1 MKAVSLIF
9 RKITTAEFNAISDI
23 VVQKNGGGQTY
34 IDFPKGS
41 ISDEQMSSFLGVGN
55 PTSSASYDG
64 FAWNFE
70 VHSLY
75 LGKTQNA
82 EISVRRKGTN
92 SLRNQTIGNRIAILE
107 PENGFPLDN
116 YNETSNP
123 IIFYI
128 LKNDNDEY
136 WAGWFYRNDYSSD
149 WFLTLDLSIMFYKDC
164 SYIQLNT
171 PVDID
176 ESNREW
182 PFKGIAT
189 VKNNK
194 HAESNVQQIIY
205 YGAPGTGKSY
215 GIKRNHGVTKENSFR
230 TTFHPDSDYSTFV
243 GCYKP
248 IKDKETGDI
257 TYEFVPQVFTEAYI
271 AAWRNYAEGKPIF
284 LIIEEINRGNCAQ
297 IFGDLFQLLDRN
309 DNGYSDYEIKP
320 EKDLQKFLAEEFAGE
335 HDSEDNPAPA
345 IDLEEFPNIVS
356 GKELILPPNLNIIAT
371 MNTSD
376 QSLFPID
383 SAFKRRWNWRY
394 VAIMDAQKSH
404 QFEVDGVLYD
414 WWKFVKQ
421 VNDAIK
427 NITESEDKKMGY
439 FFVRPDKKFKLD
451 DEKATIITTE
461 LFVSKVLFYLWTDVF
476 KDYSTDTEN
485 NIFRKKIV
493 GVDENGNDKYE
504 AISFT
509 DFFNEMGNV
518 NTETVKSFLAQF
530 DFTSDETAEEDE
542 DGNTSSTS
550 TRNRD
555 YTKYSVNGQGSY
567 GKNVLAYW
575 AVKKYVDLN
584 KDMSSSDVLNNWSS
598 LDIGVSHFIESEQI
612 YNARTDND
620 KSRRSKPVRCGDGIN
635 VYVAVNGYSSGN
647 GMVDRLI
654 SAVNAKA
661 QDWKITLTKM

>member
-182 PFKGIAT
+182 PFKGIAI

-248 IKDKETGDI
+248 IKVPNSTEI
-257 TYEFVPQVFTEAYI
+257 TYDFVPQVFTDAYI
-271 AAWRNYAEGKPIF
+271 KAWENYVAGKQIF

-297 IFGDLFQLLDRN
+297 IFGDLFQLLDR
-309 DNGYSDYEIKP
+309 DEQGFSDYEIKP
-320 EKDLQKFLAEEFAGE
+320 EKDLQDYLARYLGHLTFSDERLAKI
-335 HDSEDNPAPA
+335 P
-345 IDLEEFPNIVS
+345 S

-383 SAFKRRWNWRY
+383 SAFKRRWSWRY
-394 VAIMDAQKSH
+394 VAIQDMPDKNYR
-404 QFEVDGVLYD
+404 FEVNGILYK
-414 WWKFVKQ
+414 WWDFVDR
-421 VNDAIK
+421 VNAKIWD
-427 NITESEDKKMGY
+427 ITESEDKKIGF
-439 FFVRPDKKFKLD
+439 FFVRPDKKENVTD
-451 DEKATIITTE
+451 TEASIITKE

-476 KDYSTDTEN
+476 KDYASDVEN
-485 NIFRKKIV
+485 NIFRKLV
-493 GVDENGNDKYE
+493 GKDDSNNDKYE
-504 AISFT
+504 TISFT
-509 DFFNEMGNV
+509 DFFDSKGQV
-518 NTETVKSFLAQF
+518 KPETLKAFLAQF
-530 DFTSDETAEEDE
+530 NLQIVGIQEIPKTETDDQSNKNIFNVIVKGEKVYIDSGKKVADALNLLDESDLETLFQSEANQKGILGGRCKLIDDHEMPESDPSDIPIPSYSDYKSMQWRIGSHNYFVQAYNTGMRRKYFELFISILGEEKIKIYTNE
-542 DGNTSSTS
+542 D
-550 TRNRD
+550 
-555 YTKYSVNGQGSY
+555 
-567 GKNVLAYW
+567 
-575 AVKKYVDLN
+575 
-584 KDMSSSDVLNNWSS
+584 NN
-598 LDIGVSHFIESEQI
+598 
-612 YNARTDND
+612 
-620 KSRRSKPVRCGDGIN
+620 
-635 VYVAVNGYSSGN
+635 
-647 GMVDRLI
+647 
-654 SAVNAKA
+654 
-661 QDWKITLTKM
+661 